1 MRVLFVWEFGKG
13 FGHVTMIMP
22 VVEMLAARGAEI
34 HLCFKSARRLEASG
48 AGDRFHVLPSPRHAA
63 SPRAAPDGDAPQGL
77 SYSDTLIAVGYD
89 QAEGL
94 AGLIAGWR
102 EIYDRVAPDVVV
114 AEYAPTAQLAARG
127 YGFATAAMG
136 TGFTLPPLAM
146 PMPALRHWQPHD
158 GAELLRREEAVLATI
173 NVALARL
180 DLEPLAAVADM
191 LRGDAEF
198 LCTVPE
204 LDHYPGRATRD
215 YLGPIL
221 KTDSGTEIEWRP
233 GAGKRVFAYLKPDRG
248 MFEPIMRA
256 LTELPP
262 DCDTIAVFPDLPE
275 PIRRQFEK
283 PGLRILSQHARLD
296 RLLPGCDLAVHHA
309 GAGITAAIAL
319 AGVPA
324 LMLPKHIE
332 QTMTVKVA
340 ERAGLGLGLSLLDDP
355 AELRP
360 RLHRL
365 LSDPAYRAS
374 ARAFARKY
382 QNLDPA
388 GVPAR
393 IADAIE
399 ALGGR

>member
-1 MRVLFVWEFGKG
+1 MRVLFAWEAGAG
-13 FGHVTMIMP
+13 FGHVAMILP
-22 VVEMLAARGAEI
+22 VAEMLAARGAEI

-48 AGDRFHVLPSPRHAA
+48 DRFHVVSAPHHESESATKAGGDVPR
-63 SPRAAPDGDAPQGL
+63 GM
-77 SYSDTLIAVGYD
+77 SYSDSLIAMGYG

-94 AGLIAGWR
+94 AGLVAGWR

-136 TGFTLPPLAM
+136 TGFTLPPLAT
-146 PMPALRHWQPHD
+146 PMPALRHWKPHD

-173 NVALARL
+173 NAALARL
-180 DLEPLAAVADM
+180 GLEPLAAVADM

-204 LDHYPGRATRD
+204 LDHYPGRAARD

-221 KTDSGTEIEWRP
+221 KTDIGAEFEWRP
-233 GAGKRVFAYLKPDRG
+233 EAGRRVFAYLKPDRG
-248 MFEPIMRA
+248 MFEPIMHA
-256 LTELPP
+256 LGELPP

-275 PIRRQFEK
+275 PIRRQFET
-283 PGLRILSQHARLD
+283 PRLRILSRHARLD

-309 GAGITAAIAL
+309 GAGIAAAIAL

-365 LSDPAYRAS
+365 LSDPAYQAS

-382 QNLDPA
+382 QGLDPA

-399 ALGGR
+399 ALARR